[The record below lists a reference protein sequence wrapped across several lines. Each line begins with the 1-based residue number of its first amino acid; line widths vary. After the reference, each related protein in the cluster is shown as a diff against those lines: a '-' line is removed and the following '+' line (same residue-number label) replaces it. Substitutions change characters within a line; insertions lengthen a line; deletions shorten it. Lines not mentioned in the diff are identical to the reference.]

1 MQIRYYKEYSRFLNR
16 FMEFKVYG
24 HAGRPIVIFPCQSGR
39 FFDWEDR
46 NMCNAAAPWIDSG
59 KLQIFTVDSIDPES
73 WDNNGPERPRI
84 EMQERWYNYICEEF
98 VPRLL
103 EINREQG
110 EDHTGC
116 ILTGGAS
123 MGGGHAVNFY
133 LRRPDI
139 FNGTIALSGL
149 YSSGMFFGNY
159 MDDLVYRNS
168 PCDYMR
174 NFPTTHPYMK
184 LFEKADKF
192 IMCCGQGA
200 WEADLLASTKELQ
213 AILESK
219 GIHPIVE
226 HLGPGCLPRLVLVG
240 EAVGLLPADDPGR
253 RITNTVRNTILWIFG
268 TMQQGAKA
276 LAAPLCAADGRAA
289 AARAGAGGLWRAPR
303 QMTSSTPP
311 APMPWCSSTVLTC
324 RVCCGPR
331 GTPTSTTMRT
341 GRDSTFPA
349 LRWRFSPPSSATNI
363 MVPRWSA
370 CCCRCFSACM
380 GWHGAWCCVWTRRK
394 GVCPGHWRC
403 C

>member
-39 FFDWEDR
+39 FFDWEDC
-46 NMCNAAAPWIDSG
+46 NMCNAAAPWIDNG
-59 KLQIFTVDSIDPES
+59 KLQIFAVDSIDPES
-73 WDNNGPERPRI
+73 WDNHGPERPRI

-98 VPRLL
+98 IPRLL

-110 EDHTGC
+110 EDHTGR

-200 WEADLLASTKELQ
+200 WEADLLASTRE
-213 AILESK
+213 
-219 GIHPIVE
+219 
-226 HLGPGCLPRLVLVG
+226 
-240 EAVGLLPADDPGR
+240 
-253 RITNTVRNTILWIFG
+253 
-268 TMQQGAKA
+268 
-276 LAAPLCAADGRAA
+276 
-289 AARAGAGGLWRAPR
+289 
-303 QMTSSTPP
+303 
-311 APMPWCSSTVLTC
+311 
-324 RVCCGPR
+324 
-331 GTPTSTTMRT
+331 
-341 GRDSTFPA
+341 
-349 LRWRFSPPSSATNI
+349 
-363 MVPRWSA
+363 
-370 CCCRCFSACM
+370 
-380 GWHGAWCCVWTRRK
+380 
-394 GVCPGHWRC
+394 
-403 C
+403 

>member
-73 WDNNGPERPRI
+73 WDNN
-84 EMQERWYNYICEEF
+84 
-98 VPRLL
+98 

-149 YSSGMFFGNY
+149 YSSGMFFGSY

-219 GIHPIVE
+219 GIHPIVDIWGQDVSHDWYWWE
-226 HLGPGCLPRLVLVG
+226 KQWVYFL
-240 EAVGLLPADDPGR
+240 
-253 RITNTVRNTILWIFG
+253 
-268 TMQQGAKA
+268 
-276 LAAPLCAADGRAA
+276 
-289 AARAGAGGLWRAPR
+289 
-303 QMTSSTPP
+303 QMTLGD
-311 APMPWCSSTVLTC
+311 A
-324 RVCCGPR
+324 
-331 GTPTSTTMRT
+331 
-341 GRDSTFPA
+341 
-349 LRWRFSPPSSATNI
+349 
-363 MVPRWSA
+363 
-370 CCCRCFSACM
+370 
-380 GWHGAWCCVWTRRK
+380 
-394 GVCPGHWRC
+394 
-403 C
+403 